1 LQSLD
6 LPCCFSSFPSCS
18 ALAMLF
24 IVEAFV
30 CCFICF
36 WSHCWQKWR

>member
-1 LQSLD
+1 
-6 LPCCFSSFPSCS
+6 
-18 ALAMLF
+18 MLF

-36 WSHCWQKWR
+36 WSHCWQKWG